1 MDNRTIAAIS
11 TPPGVGGIAVI
22 RISGTDAIAIADKIF
37 CGKESLCNAPSHT
50 IHYGFI
56 KNSDGEKLDE
66 VLVSLMRAPRT
77 FTREDIIEISTHG
90 GARASHAVL
99 SELIKSG
106 AYHAEP
112 GEFTKR
118 AFLNGRIDLAQA
130 EAVID
135 IINAENE
142 LSRKN
147 ALSQLEGSLSEEIH
161 QIRER
166 LLYLAAQMQVTIDY
180 PDEDLEDIT
189 PEDILSISEECAKKV
204 QSLLATADNGKILKD
219 GIRTAIVGKPN
230 AGKSSLL
237 NRLAGTDRAIVTEI
251 AGTTRDVI
259 EENVNLNGIP
269 LILIDTAGIR
279 QTDDIVEKIGVERSL
294 QSIDEA
300 DLVIVVLDAK
310 SGIDNEDK
318 EVLSSTQNSKRIILI
333 NKTDISSPDFKD
345 KLEEYPNEGIIE
357 ISAKTA
363 QGIDTLADK
372 IRQMYELDKITAA
385 SGAIITNM
393 RHTSALRD
401 ALSSLNNAVNS
412 LKAGMPQ
419 DIASIDLNMAMS
431 ALGEITGETV
441 SDDIVSKIFHNF
453 CVGK

>member
-22 RISGTDAIAIADKIF
+22 RMSGADAIAIVDKIF
-37 CGKESLCNAPSHT
+37 SCKERLSDAQSHT

-56 KNSDGEKLDE
+56 KNSEGEKLDE
-66 VLVSLMRAPRT
+66 VLVSVMRAPKT
-77 FTREDIIEISTHG
+77 FTREDIVEISTHG

-99 SELIKSG
+99 GELIRAG

-147 ALSQLEGSLSEEIH
+147 ALSQLEGNLSEEIH
-161 QIRER
+161 SIRER

-204 QSLLATADNGKILKD
+204 QSLLDTADNGKILKD

-237 NRLAGTDRAIVTEI
+237 NRLSGTNRAIVTEI

-269 LILIDTAGIR
+269 LTLIDTAGIR

-300 DLVIVVLDAK
+300 DLVIVVLDAQ
-310 SGIDNEDK
+310 SGIDDEDK
-318 EVLSSTQNSKRIILI
+318 EVLASTQNSKRLILI
-333 NKTDISSPDFKD
+333 NKTDISSPDFAAE
-345 KLEEYPNEGIIE
+345 LAEYPNEGIIE

-372 IRQMYELDKITAA
+372 IKVMYELDKITAA
-385 SGAIITNM
+385 SGAIITNI
-393 RHTSALRD
+393 RHTTALRD

-412 LKAGMPQ
+412 LRAGMPQ

>member
-1 MDNRTIAAIS
+1 M
-11 TPPGVGGIAVI
+11 
-22 RISGTDAIAIADKIF
+22 
-37 CGKESLCNAPSHT
+37 
-50 IHYGFI
+50 
-56 KNSDGEKLDE
+56 
-66 VLVSLMRAPRT
+66 
-77 FTREDIIEISTHG
+77 
-90 GARASHAVL
+90 
-99 SELIKSG
+99 
-106 AYHAEP
+106 
-112 GEFTKR
+112 
-118 AFLNGRIDLAQA
+118 
-130 EAVID
+130 
-135 IINAENE
+135 
-142 LSRKN
+142 
-147 ALSQLEGSLSEEIH
+147 
-161 QIRER
+161 
-166 LLYLAAQMQVTIDY
+166 
-180 PDEDLEDIT
+180 
-189 PEDILSISEECAKKV
+189 
-204 QSLLATADNGKILKD
+204 
-219 GIRTAIVGKPN
+219 
-230 AGKSSLL
+230 
-237 NRLAGTDRAIVTEI
+237 
-251 AGTTRDVI
+251 I

-269 LILIDTAGIR
+269 LTLIDTAGIR

-333 NKTDISSPDFKD
+333 NKTDISSPDFTD
-345 KLEEYPNEGIIE
+345 KLAEYPNEGIIE

-372 IRQMYELDKITAA
+372 IRRMYELDKITAA

-393 RHTSALRD
+393 RHISALRD

>member
-1 MDNRTIAAIS
+1 MDNRTVAAIS

-66 VLVSLMRAPRT
+66 VLVSIMRAPRT
-77 FTREDIIEISTHG
+77 FTREDIVEISTHG

-99 SELIKSG
+99 GELIKSG

-161 QIRER
+161 SIRER

-189 PEDILSISEECAKKV
+189 HEDILSISEECAKKV
-204 QSLLATADNGKILKD
+204 LSLLDTADNGKILKD

-237 NRLAGTDRAIVTEI
+237 NRLSGTNRAIVTEI

-269 LILIDTAGIR
+269 LTLIDTAGIR

-318 EVLSSTQNSKRIILI
+318 EVLASTQNSKRIILI

-345 KLEEYPNEGIIE
+345 KLTEYPNEGIIE

-363 QGIDTLADK
+363 QGIDILADK
-372 IRQMYELDKITAA
+372 IREMYELDKITAA
-385 SGAIITNM
+385 SGAIITNL
-393 RHTSALRD
+393 RHTCALRD
-401 ALSSLNNAVNS
+401 ALSSLNNAVDS
-412 LKAGMPQ
+412 LKTGMPQ